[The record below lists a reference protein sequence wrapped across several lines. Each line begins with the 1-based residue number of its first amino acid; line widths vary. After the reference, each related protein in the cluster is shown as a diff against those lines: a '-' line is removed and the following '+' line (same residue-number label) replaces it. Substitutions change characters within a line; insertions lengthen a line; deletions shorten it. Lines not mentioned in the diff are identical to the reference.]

1 MTKNKK
7 SICGYLI
14 MIIVFG
20 LLILLALRFGVS
32 TYQKGA
38 LEIQNTATSSF
49 SIFCRAVADNLKSS
63 VMMLLIQ
70 IIVILFVCR
79 IFSTFFRHLGQPGVI
94 GEIVAGIILG
104 PSFLGHFFPGAFH
117 FIFSHDSLE
126 NVHMISQIGL
136 VLFMFVIGLEVDFKV
151 LKNKINE
158 TLFISHAGIFVPF
171 FLGIIASFYIYR
183 EYATQTTSFLSFA
196 LFIGISMSITA
207 FPVLARIVQE
217 RGLTRTPLGVLA
229 IASAANDDVTAWC
242 LLAVVIAVAKA
253 GTFASALFAVAFTIL
268 YIIFMFFIVRPFFY
282 KMGKIYGT
290 GEVINKSFVSL
301 IFLTLIISSALTEL
315 LGIHALFGA
324 FIAGVIMP
332 PDLNFRHIM
341 MNKIEDVTLAFF
353 LPLFFAYTGL
363 NTNVLLINNLSMWM
377 VCGLFI
383 LMACIGKFGGCAL
396 AAKIVGETWHNSLII
411 GVLMN
416 TRGLM
421 ELVALN
427 IGYEMGILSQP
438 IFAALVIMALV
449 TTFMTTPTLHFISYF
464 HKKKLKVPCVVAR
477 QKLMLCF
484 AQAEAAPHLL
494 SIFQLLFGKEISKK
508 QLIAAH
514 FTQGTDLNII
524 SAEHYA
530 NSSFRF
536 LENKAEKNNLQIEQR
551 YKLTDN
557 IVDEIVDTVQKED
570 IDYLLIGSAF
580 DRIQHEAQKKDS
592 LKMGKV
598 HSFFHKIHQNTNI
611 IPTIILTEKTHKIL
625 QRTTCNVIVFVS
637 KRELKKVPQ
646 IFIVINRS
654 SDRKLL
660 EFVSGLLQSV
670 EAIHIYLSTNITDEE
685 CNRIIT
691 KLLVDNPD
699 KIGLHKYSSLSE
711 LFFNHVSGNLIL
723 SSYDVCLE
731 MLKTNRSSNKQP
743 SYLCVRFK
751 EGEEEKSC
759 SQLI

>member
-7 SICGYLI
+7 SVCCYLI
-14 MIIVFG
+14 MMIVFG
-20 LLILLALRFGVS
+20 LLILVALKFGI
-32 TYQKGA
+32 TIYQKGA
-38 LEIQNTATSSF
+38 IAIPNTAGSSF
-49 SIFCRAVADNLKSS
+49 FIFCRSVIDNLKSS
-63 VMMLLIQ
+63 VMILLIQ

-79 IFSTFFRHLGQPGVI
+79 IFSTFFRHFGQPGVI

-104 PSFLGHFFPGAFH
+104 PSFLGHFFPVAFH

-158 TLFISHAGIFVPF
+158 TLFISHAGILVPF
-171 FLGIIASFYIYR
+171 FLGIIASFYVYR
-183 EYATQTTSFLSFA
+183 QYAAQTTSFLPFA

-217 RGLTRTPLGVLA
+217 RGLTRTPLGVLS

-253 GTFASALFAVAFTIL
+253 GTFASALFSVGFTIL
-268 YIIFMFFIVRPFFY
+268 YILFMFFLVRPFLR

-332 PDLNFRHIM
+332 PDLNFRHMM

-363 NTNVLLINNLSMWM
+363 NTNVLLINNASMWI

-383 LMACIGKFGGCAL
+383 MIACIGKFGGCAI
-396 AAKIVGETWHNSLII
+396 AAKLVGEKSQNSLII

-449 TTFMTTPTLHFISYF
+449 TTFMTTPTLHLISWWY
-464 HKKKLKVPCVVAR
+464 KKGVKVTKETAR

-494 SIFQLLFGKEISKK
+494 SIFQLLFGNDICKK

-514 FTQGTDLNII
+514 FTQGTDLNIV
-524 SAEHYA
+524 SAEHYER
-530 NSSFRF
+530 SSFRF
-536 LENKAEKNNLQIEQR
+536 LENKADKKNLQIEQR

-557 IVDEIVDTVQKED
+557 IVDEIVDTVQKEN

-580 DRIQHEAQKKDS
+580 DRIQYEAQKKDS
-592 LKMGKV
+592 LKLGKV
-598 HSFFHKIHQNTNI
+598 CSFFQKIHGNTYI
-611 IPTIILTEKTHKIL
+611 IPTIILTEKTHRIL
-625 QRTTCNVIVFVS
+625 QRTTCNVIIFVS
-637 KRELKKVPQ
+637 KRELRKVPQ
-646 IFIVINRS
+646 IFIVINQR

-660 EFVSGLLQSV
+660 EFVGGLLQSA
-670 EAIHIYLSTNITDEE
+670 EAIHIYLSTNITDED
-685 CNRIIT
+685 CNRFIT

-711 LFFNHVSGNLIL
+711 LFFNHVSENLIL
-723 SSYDVCLE
+723 SSYEVCLE
-731 MLKTNRSSNKQP
+731 MLKTYHSSNKQP

-751 EGEEEKSC
+751 DAEEEKNC
-759 SQLI
+759 N